1 MADERLDKLLNVT
14 LEMKQTQEEMKD
26 EMKKMKVEMN
36 EMRKELNEKIDNLGS
51 DVTLLAKRQ
60 WENDRSIHRLQQH
73 ML

>member
-1 MADERLDKLLNVT
+1 MADERFGKLLNVMS
-14 LEMKQTQEEMKD
+14 EMKQTQEEMKQTQE
-26 EMKKMKVEMN
+26 EMKQEMQ
-36 EMRKELNEKIDNLGS
+36 EMRRALEEKIDNLGS